1 MYYSLIVLII
11 AENGEYILENLSPM
25 TTYDLRFGCKNRV
38 GFSLWAAPQQV
49 TMSVRGKPEAPLLNY
64 GNYIGHLG
72 EAGILKWDTSE
83 PYHLSW
89 QLPEDNG
96 VPIDHFRLRYFPVRH
111 NFTNSATWMRT
122 GERIEEIIPKI
133 TTRYPIKFPFTNTFI
148 QMELE
153 AHNELGYSQPSVL
166 VIRGVTGEL

>member
-1 MYYSLIVLII
+1 MEKPKIKLPCS

-38 GFSLWAAPQQV
+38 GFSLWGSPQQV
-49 TMSVRGKPEAPLLNY
+49 TMSVRGKPEAPVLNY

-96 VPIDHFRLRYFPVRH
+96 VPIDHFRLRYFPVSWGCQVCPVISLPDILR
-111 NFTNSATWMRT
+111 SV
-122 GERIEEIIPKI
+122 I
-133 TTRYPIKFPFTNTFI
+133 TSPTPPP
-148 QMELE
+148 
-153 AHNELGYSQPSVL
+153 G
-166 VIRGVTGEL
+166 